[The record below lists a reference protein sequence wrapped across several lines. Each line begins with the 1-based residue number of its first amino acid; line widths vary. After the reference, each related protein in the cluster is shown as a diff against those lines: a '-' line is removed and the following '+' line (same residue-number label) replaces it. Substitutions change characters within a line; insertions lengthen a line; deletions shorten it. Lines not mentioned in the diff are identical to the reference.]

1 MKNLGV
7 NKLGQVDLCNYP
19 LAQKL
24 RMLAYQESYDIFAF
38 KSCGGSCGDSN
49 CS

>member
-1 MKNLGV
+1 MNGLNINNLGIV
-7 NKLGQVDLCNYP
+7 NYEKFPVSSQLD
-19 LAQKL
+19 
-24 RMLAYQESYDIFAF
+24 RMRTEEKFDIFAF

>member
-1 MKNLGV
+1 MNGLNINALGIVNYEKLSITNQLERMKAED
-7 NKLGQVDLCNYP
+7 KF
-19 LAQKL
+19 
-24 RMLAYQESYDIFAF
+24 DIFAF

>member
-1 MKNLGV
+1 MNGLKINELGV
-7 NKLGQVDLCNYP
+7 VNYEKFSITKQ
-19 LAQKL
+19 LEHMKAEDKF
-24 RMLAYQESYDIFAF
+24 DIFAF

>member
-1 MKNLGV
+1 MEELKING
-7 NKLGQVDLCNYP
+7 LGQVDLTDYP

-24 RMLAYQESYDIFAF
+24 QMLAYCESYDTFAF